1 MDIVKFLNISIH
13 DYVYMDTE
21 VLSVRVK
28 RALKLEAERLG
39 LNVRE
44 VVESALEQAILE
56 AKRERLANATDRLL
70 RLMEDVSP
78 ESWVREVREWRNLR

>member
-1 MDIVKFLNISIH
+1 V
-13 DYVYMDTE
+13 DTE

-44 VVESALEQAILE
+44 AVESASPFIFIL
-56 AKRERLANATDRLL
+56 
-70 RLMEDVSP
+70 
-78 ESWVREVREWRNLR
+78 VRKILG